1 MVVLGN
7 LTQTY
12 DGAPKPVAVTTVPA
26 GLPINVTYDGSAT
39 PPTNAGTYAV
49 IATIADPSY
58 TGSAS
63 GTLTI
68 RPAGALIAF
77 DGLHQTYDGMPKL
90 VTAVTIPGGLPLT
103 VTYGGGAT
111 PPTLP
116 GTYAVEAT
124 LDDPNHSGAAMDTL
138 TIGITAL
145 VRHAPTLNGGL
156 DGSLQVLNAENI
168 ILNGSAWISGDL
180 LVPGTPQLK
189 LNGHPSYGGTLDAAG
204 ASTPAGSYAVTLN
217 GNALL
222 RHVVR
227 RVDPIAWPAVDAP
240 PAPAGTVNVTLNHA
254 GQNVGDWSTLRNLTL
269 NGNAGVR
276 AVPPGAYGVL
286 TANGNGGFILGISGA
301 SEPAVYALQGL
312 VINGN
317 ASVQVVGPVV
327 LTLAGGVTL
336 NGTVG
341 SPAHPEWLLLRVASG
356 GVTLN
361 GNVALHGTVIAPS
374 GAVVINGNSTV
385 HGEVR
390 SDRLT
395 LNGNAELIAPE
406 N

>member
-1 MVVLGN
+1 
-7 LTQTY
+7 
-12 DGAPKPVAVTTVPA
+12 
-26 GLPINVTYDGSAT
+26 
-39 PPTNAGTYAV
+39 
-49 IATIADPSY
+49 
-58 TGSAS
+58 
-63 GTLTI
+63 
-68 RPAGALIAF
+68 
-77 DGLHQTYDGMPKL
+77 
-90 VTAVTIPGGLPLT
+90 
-103 VTYGGGAT
+103 
-111 PPTLP
+111 
-116 GTYAVEAT
+116 
-124 LDDPNHSGAAMDTL
+124 
-138 TIGITAL
+138 
-145 VRHAPTLNGGL
+145 
-156 DGSLQVLNAENI
+156 
-168 ILNGSAWISGDL
+168 
-180 LVPGTPQLK
+180 
-189 LNGHPSYGGTLDAAG
+189 
-204 ASTPAGSYAVTLN
+204 
-217 GNALL
+217 
-222 RHVVR
+222 
-227 RVDPIAWPAVDAP
+227 VDPIAWPAVDAP